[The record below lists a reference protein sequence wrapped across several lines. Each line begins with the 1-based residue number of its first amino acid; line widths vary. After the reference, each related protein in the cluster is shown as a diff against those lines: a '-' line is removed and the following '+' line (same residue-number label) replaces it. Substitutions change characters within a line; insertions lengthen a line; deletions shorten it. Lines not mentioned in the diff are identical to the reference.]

1 MMVVTPVR
9 VARPVGAQ
17 RSATTV
23 VLLLLL
29 LLLCVP
35 RSSAFGARFR
45 FDRFRFHHRT
55 HRGVAVIRGR
65 GDEVDDHHRQ
75 RGGRLRDHK
84 AGVDECMQ
92 NAADGGCPEQE
103 DREARRWSG

>member
-9 VARPVGAQ
+9 VARPVGPQ

-23 VLLLLL
+23 VLLLLLL

-65 GDEVDDHHRQ
+65 AHERETAETKSNLKSN
-75 RGGRLRDHK
+75 RG
-84 AGVDECMQ
+84 E
-92 NAADGGCPEQE
+92 
-103 DREARRWSG
+103 S